1 MSRRVLLVATAATGA
16 LAVLLVGLAVWLA
29 SGRGL
34 DLSPSAQ
41 IGGPFRLVDQTGRTV
56 TEADLKGHPTAL
68 FFGYTHCPDACPT
81 TLSELTELMRKLGP
95 AADRLAVV
103 FVTVDPERDTPEVLA
118 DYAKAFD
125 PRFRLLTGTPE
136 QIAQVLRDYRV
147 YAQKV
152 KDENGNTLFN
162 HTASVYLLDA
172 QGRFVGTL
180 AYQEQEDTA
189 LAKLRRLLA
198 A

>member
-1 MSRRVLLVATAATGA
+1 MGV
-16 LAVLLVGLAVWLA
+16 LAVLLVGLTVWLA
-29 SGRGL
+29 SERGL

-81 TLSELTELMRKLGP
+81 TLSELTALMRKLGP
-95 AADRLAVV
+95 AADRLGAY

-125 PRFRLLTGTPE
+125 PRFRMLTGTPE
-136 QIAQVLRDYRV
+136 QVAQMLRGYRV

-152 KDENGNTLFN
+152 KGDNGETLFN

-180 AYQEQEDTA
+180 AYQEPEDTA